1 MATRKINR
9 KSNKSNKI
17 FRKTRSKN
25 SRGYLGGKRKTLKKR
40 KSNKSYKRFRKTR
53 SKKQKGGDETQEE
66 KDKKLLQG
74 AQRNKLDEVR
84 EALEMGANVN
94 AVVYGSTALRMASDY
109 GYTEIVRL
117 LIENGDLDVNAT
129 DYDDDGRTALHLAS
143 IKGHTEIVKMLLEKG
158 ADVNA
163 KDTLDRTALQ
173 YASQNGHAE
182 IVKLLEEA
190 IANNTENNS
199 SDESQEEKDKKL
211 LQGAQRNKL
220 DEVREALE
228 MGANVNVKNDDGWT
242 AIAIAS
248 QQGSIELVEMLL
260 EKRANVN
267 VMNNNG
273 NTALISASYKGYKE
287 IVTMLLEAGAEVN
300 AKNNDGYTALMKASL
315 MGHPETVA
323 ILEEAIANNTENNSS
338 EESQEETQEEK
349 DTKLINAAR
358 DNELD
363 NVRAALAEGAN
374 VNAKGEVTG
383 YTALIWASEKGHED
397 IVKKLLA
404 AGADVN
410 AKGSRLDYTPLMR
423 ASLMGHKDIVAILL
437 DKGADV
443 NAKDTLDRTALSEAI
458 RKNEEASRTN
468 NNNSYKD
475 IIAMLENAIAN
486 NTENNSSE
494 ETQEEKDTKLLNA
507 ANNNKLDKVKEA
519 LDKGANVNAK
529 TFDDWT
535 ALQLVSW
542 NGHAEIVF
550 ELLEKGAD
558 VNMNDNEDGS
568 TALQLA
574 SRYGHTEIVSML
586 LNYGAIVNEVDNDGY
601 TALQYASNEGHT
613 NIVAM
618 LLEKG
623 ADVNANNEY
632 DGNTALHMAS
642 MNDEKENTDIVRML
656 LEKGADVNATNKD
669 GSTALSRASRN
680 GHTEIMKLLKKAMGI
695 KEENFIVDKFCK
707 CKAVT
712 YFDVIDGEI
721 TRDIQ
726 EYLQEDKDNIMLI
739 YKSNKAD
746 TDLEYFGTTRPI
758 ITQQYNDEHNLFYGC
773 NKVIIPPPFVPRK
786 EDYNKN
792 DVYFK
797 LSKIGLVGTSSEYCD
812 VNTLLKNKEHQL
824 FAIKNLDKKYP
835 SFVAKHVL
843 GNNPNVI
850 SGSHCQGGD
859 AASVSTLI
867 KAYPKNE
874 EFPEI
879 SNSNMLQETPPTE
892 PLPPPPFTTDDS
904 GPLTM
909 DDLRGGKRKTKRS
922 KKKSNKRVR
931 KTRSK
936 KYFSKKYRKKGFIKT
951 RSKRH
956 RHRGGGGQ
964 FSKQNPPTKSKMEP
978 ETSKFIP
985 KKVTFPEPDE
995 IKKEYSDDPRFSD
1008 EFYNTKWF
1016 SKKEAEDEVI
1026 KEQKKEDKKLCKE
1039 QGWVEKKDILMCMN
1053 RERIKRE
1060 NEKKENNKTKKENK
1074 KKATINYYNRQ
1085 EKIEKQ
1091 QMLDDFTKQ
1100 YNENK
1105 K

>member
-53 SKKQKGGDETQEE
+53 SKNNRGYLGGKRKSKKSKKEFRKNRKTRSKKQKGG
-66 KDKKLLQG
+66 
-74 AQRNKLDEVR
+74 N
-84 EALEMGANVN
+84 
-94 AVVYGSTALRMASDY
+94 
-109 GYTEIVRL
+109 
-117 LIENGDLDVNAT
+117 
-129 DYDDDGRTALHLAS
+129 
-143 IKGHTEIVKMLLEKG
+143 
-158 ADVNA
+158 
-163 KDTLDRTALQ
+163 
-173 YASQNGHAE
+173 
-182 IVKLLEEA
+182 
-190 IANNTENNS
+190 
-199 SDESQEEKDKKL
+199 
-211 LQGAQRNKL
+211 
-220 DEVREALE
+220 
-228 MGANVNVKNDDGWT
+228 
-242 AIAIAS
+242 
-248 QQGSIELVEMLL
+248 
-260 EKRANVN
+260 
-267 VMNNNG
+267 
-273 NTALISASYKGYKE
+273 
-287 IVTMLLEAGAEVN
+287 
-300 AKNNDGYTALMKASL
+300 
-315 MGHPETVA
+315 
-323 ILEEAIANNTENNSS
+323 
-338 EESQEETQEEK
+338 QEEK
-349 DTKLINAAR
+349 DT
-358 DNELD
+358 E
-363 NVRAALAEGAN
+363 
-374 VNAKGEVTG
+374 
-383 YTALIWASEKGHED
+383 
-397 IVKKLLA
+397 
-404 AGADVN
+404 
-410 AKGSRLDYTPLMR
+410 
-423 ASLMGHKDIVAILL
+423 LL
-437 DKGADV
+437 D
-443 NAKDTLDRTALSEAI
+443 
-458 RKNEEASRTN
+458 
-468 NNNSYKD
+468 
-475 IIAMLENAIAN
+475 
-486 NTENNSSE
+486 
-494 ETQEEKDTKLLNA
+494 A

-586 LNYGAIVNEVDNDGY
+586 LNYGAVVNEVDNDGY

-642 MNDEKENTDIVRML
+642 MNDEKENTEIVEL
-656 LEKGADVNATNKD
+656 LIKKGADVNAKND
-669 GSTALSRASRN
+669 NGETALISASEN
-680 GHTEIMKLLKKAMGI
+680 GHTEIVKLLEKAMGI
-695 KEENFIVDKFCK
+695 KEENFIVDKVGK
-707 CKAVT
+707 EAT
-712 YFDVIDGEI
+712 YFDPIDGEV
-721 TRDIQ
+721 TRDIKK
-726 EYLQEDKDNIMLI
+726 YLQEDTDNIMLI

-746 TDLEYFGTTRPI
+746 TDLEYFGTTRDI

-773 NKVIIPPPFVPRK
+773 NKVITPPPFVPRK

-797 LSKIGLVGTSSEYCD
+797 LSKIGLVGSSSEYCD
-812 VNTLLKNKEHQL
+812 IKTLLENKEHQL

-843 GNNPNVI
+843 GYNPNVV

-909 DDLRGGKRKTKRS
+909 DDLNTDDRPFTTDDSGPPLTMDDLRTDDSRPPLTMDDLRTDDSGPPLTMDDLRGGKRKTKRS

-936 KYFSKKYRKKGFIKT
+936 KYFSKKYHKKGFIKT

-978 ETSKFIP
+978 ETPKLIP
-985 KKVTFPEPDE
+985 KKVTFPESDE

-1060 NEKKENNKTKKENK
+1060 NEKKENNKTKKEKK